1 MKLSHDTFK
10 LLLVL
15 AILPGTS
22 IFAHAASLYGTVS
35 EIHDGD
41 TITIICL
48 KRPLKVKLMAIDA
61 PEKNQAYAD
70 VAKQHLADLILNK
83 LVSVEYSG
91 LGPNGLIIG
100 KVSIKEMDVGA
111 QMIRDGV
118 AWYDKTFESRLTD
131 TERQVYVASETAAR
145 DEHRGIW
152 QDTAPIP
159 PWAYRDGQVPVR
171 TSRDD
176 TKSSPATSSIKH
188 PQRQSLSNDDLMNS
202 FGGSVGSTPS
212 EDSSAATV
220 GSGEWRKLAPSGEH
234 FSALVPDEAQEYS
247 ATIPA
252 GENKT
257 AEMNYSV
264 ANHNGVVYIVLWS
277 RGPNDRYTD
286 AIAADEMIDGLTT
299 GLNRSLRKRGLDVS
313 IETTQGRDL
322 EFKGYLVRQ
331 YELAGGSVPGVIRA
345 FTRRKGQQRELYMLA
360 ALNGAEGNAA
370 VDKFL
375 NSFAISKN

>member
-1 MKLSHDTFK
+1 VKLPHTTFK
-10 LLLVL
+10 LLLAF
-15 AILPGTS
+15 AISLGVS
-22 IFAHAASLYGTVS
+22 SFAQAASLYGTVA

-41 TITIICL
+41 TVTIICL
-48 KRPLKVKLMAIDA
+48 KRPLKVKLMAIEA

-83 LVSVEYSG
+83 FVSVEYSG

-118 AWYDKTFESRLTD
+118 AWYDKTYESRLTE
-131 TERQVYVASETAAR
+131 TERQVYAASEIAAR
-145 DEHRGIW
+145 NEQRGIW
-152 QDTAPIP
+152 QDTAPIS
-159 PWAYRDGQVPVR
+159 PWAYRDGQVAPR

-176 TKSSPATSSIKH
+176 KSSLESSMITR
-188 PQRQSLSNDDLMNS
+188 PRRQSLSNDDLMNS
-202 FGGSVGSTPS
+202 FGGSVGSTPLA
-212 EDSSAATV
+212 DSGTTTV

-234 FSALVPDEAQEYS
+234 FSALVPEEAQEYS

-252 GENKT
+252 GDNKT

-264 ANHNGVVYIVLWS
+264 ANHAGVLYLVLWS
-277 RGPNDRYTD
+277 RGPNDHYTD
-286 AIAADEMIDGLTT
+286 AIAADEMIKGLTS
-299 GLNRSLRKRGLDVS
+299 GLNRGLQRRGLDVS
-313 IETTQGRDL
+313 VETTQGQDL
-322 EFKGYLVRQ
+322 AYKGYLVRQ
-331 YELAGGSVPGVIRA
+331 YKLAGGVVPGVIRA
-345 FTRRKGQQRELYMLA
+345 FTRRKGQQRELYMLG